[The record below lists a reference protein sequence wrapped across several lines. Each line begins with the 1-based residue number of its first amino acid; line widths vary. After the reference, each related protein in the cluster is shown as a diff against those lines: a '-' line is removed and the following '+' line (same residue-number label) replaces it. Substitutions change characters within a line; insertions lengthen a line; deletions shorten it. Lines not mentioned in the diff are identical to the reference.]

1 MKEENKLTKKESSI
15 LSLQE
20 LDITGPNQDQW
31 TAGLVAPIVFTSV
44 ETFGLGSAHLL
55 SGQPKVAFHLASML
69 STWFRI
75 YTGEAYACPCCPR
88 RCWHRETWRLLI
100 EACIYRLS
108 SFLFSPSYCD
118 SGRQATLARTV
129 WHRRTGTFFLPW
141 FIKSFFLGGGG
152 AGRMIHL
159 ARHMGTHGT
168 DITSSDHLGQIYCL
182 PKWQPKYF
190 EYLKIFN
197 YRKLNHCRIQ
207 GVDRQITIHLLIDD
221 H

>member
-1 MKEENKLTKKESSI
+1 MKEENKLTKKESII

-55 SGQPKVAFHLASML
+55 SLQPKVAFHLASML

-141 FIKSFFLGGGG
+141 FIKSFFWGG
-152 AGRMIHL
+152 AVQEEWSIWPGIWEL
-159 ARHMGTHGT
+159 TVQILPPL
-168 DITSSDHLGQIYCL
+168 ITWGKFIV
-182 PKWQPKYF
+182 
-190 EYLKIFN
+190 YLNDNQNI
-197 YRKLNHCRIQ
+197 LNILKFS
-207 GVDRQITIHLLIDD
+207 ITEN
-221 H
+221 